1 MMDSV
6 VKGTGEDPNNGRYH
20 LLLIR
25 QEKMST
31 IKPLFL
37 VMAMKNVNRVVLL
50 QIKTSNN
57 DIQWT
62 GSGL

>member
-1 MMDSV
+1 M
-6 VKGTGEDPNNGRYH
+6 KGTGEDANNGRYH